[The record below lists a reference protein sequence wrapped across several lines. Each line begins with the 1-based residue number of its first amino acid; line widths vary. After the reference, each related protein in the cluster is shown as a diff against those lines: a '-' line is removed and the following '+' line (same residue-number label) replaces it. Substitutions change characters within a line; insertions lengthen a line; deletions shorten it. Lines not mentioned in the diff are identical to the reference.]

1 MKRHVRQVNGAQQ
14 RTNMQTIKAAVCHE
28 FGAPLVIEDILLR
41 APEMGEVEVTLD
53 AVAICHSDI
62 TYASGAWG
70 GSLPAVYGH
79 EAAGIVSAVGNN
91 VSNVAVGD
99 SVVVTLIRSCGTCPS
114 CASGKPTIC
123 ETPYDGDAG
132 PIRTSEDGKLH
143 QAMACGAFA
152 EKVVVDQN
160 QLVKISA
167 DIAKDAASLI
177 ACGVI
182 TGVGAVVNAANLR
195 AGQDVVVI
203 GAGGVGLNAIQGA
216 RIAGA
221 RRIVAVDMTEEKL
234 EDAKAFGATH
244 GVLATGA
251 TPWRAAYKALGG
263 KGAEAVI
270 VTVGAIPAYE
280 QAPKYLGRG
289 GMVVMVGM
297 PHSGAMTEYEP
308 VMLAALGQGMKGS
321 KMGDVLIQRDI
332 PWMVDLYLQ
341 GRLQLDSLISGR
353 WSLDQINEAIADT
366 KAGKARRNVIM
377 FNR

>member
-1 MKRHVRQVNGAQQ
+1 
-14 RTNMQTIKAAVCHE
+14 MQTIKAAVCHA
-28 FGAPLVIEDILLR
+28 FGAPLQIENIQIRSPDV
-41 APEMGEVEVTLD
+41 GEVEVDLD

-62 TYASGAWG
+62 SFADGAWG

-79 EAAGIVSAVGNN
+79 EAAGRVRSVGPN
-91 VSNVAVGD
+91 VTGVAAGD
-99 SVVVTLIRSCGTCPS
+99 SVVVTLIRACGTCPS

-123 ETPYDGDAG
+123 ATPYDGDAG
-132 PIRTSEDGKLH
+132 PIRTADGGRLT

-152 EKVVVDQN
+152 ERVVVDQS
-160 QLVKISA
+160 QVVRIPGEMP
-167 DIAKDAASLI
+167 KDAASLI

-182 TGVGAVVNAANLR
+182 TGVGAVVNAAGLR

-221 RRIVAVDMTEEKL
+221 RRIVAVDMTEGKL
-234 EDAKAFGATH
+234 DDAMAFGATH
-244 GVLATGA
+244 GVLATA
-251 TPWRAAYKALGG
+251 KSPWRASYKALGG

-280 QAPKYLGRG
+280 QAPRYLGAG
-289 GMVVMVGM
+289 GKAVMVGM
-297 PHSGAMTEYEP
+297 PHSGAKTEYEP
-308 VMLAALGQGMKGS
+308 VILAALGQGMIGS
-321 KMGDVLIQRDI
+321 KMGDVVIQRDI

-366 KAGKARRNVIM
+366 KGGRARRNVIV
-377 FNR
+377 F

>member
-1 MKRHVRQVNGAQQ
+1 
-14 RTNMQTIKAAVCHE
+14 MQSIKAAICHE

-41 APEMGEVEVTLD
+41 APENGEVEVTLD

-62 TYASGAWG
+62 SYASGAWG

-79 EAAGIVSAVGNN
+79 EAAGVVSAVGDN
-91 VSNVAVGD
+91 VNSVAVGD

-114 CASGKPTIC
+114 CAGGKPTIC
-123 ETPYDGDAG
+123 ETPYDGDKG
-132 PIRTSEDGKLH
+132 PIRTAQGGKLH

-152 EKVVVDQN
+152 EKVVVDQR
-160 QLVKISA
+160 QLVRISK
-167 DIAKDAASLI
+167 DIPKDAASLI

-182 TGVGAVVNAANLR
+182 TGVGAVVNAAGLR

-244 GVLATGA
+244 GVLAA
-251 TPWRAAYKALGG
+251 EEAPWRASHKALGG

-289 GMVVMVGM
+289 GKVVMVGM

-308 VMLAALGQGMKGS
+308 VMLAALGQGMIGS
-321 KMGDVLIQRDI
+321 KMGDVVIQRDI
-332 PWMVDLYLQ
+332 PWMVDLYEQ

-366 KAGKARRNVIM
+366 KAGKARRNVIL
-377 FNR
+377 FGP